1 MLYRGQGRDRNLSI
15 AVEAHGIDGHE
26 STACLLHMWLPCDF
40 EVAEGWEAV
49 LVRNIWV
56 LRHEGHEAAA
66 VKLANLDLKED
77 GVSFATDVAHC
88 HLLARGWTN
97 GCTRVFHRVGT
108 FGVSQHRREIKRIN
122 TEEKSHT
129 HRNQLH
135 HDLLVYCRLTT
146 CQAHLCPETRGKH
159 GALWEGGK
167 QARAYEC
174 H

>member
-40 EVAEGWEAV
+40 EVADGWKAV
-49 LVRNIWV
+49 HVHTRV
-56 LRHEGHEAAA
+56 LRQEGHKAAA
-66 VKLANLDLKED
+66 VKLANLDLQDD
-77 GVSFATDVAHC
+77 GVSSTDPSHC
-88 HLLARGWTN
+88 HLLVRGCTTN

-135 HDLLVYCRLTT
+135 HDLLVYCRLQT
-146 CQAHLCPETRGKH
+146 CPATSSSPTRGKH